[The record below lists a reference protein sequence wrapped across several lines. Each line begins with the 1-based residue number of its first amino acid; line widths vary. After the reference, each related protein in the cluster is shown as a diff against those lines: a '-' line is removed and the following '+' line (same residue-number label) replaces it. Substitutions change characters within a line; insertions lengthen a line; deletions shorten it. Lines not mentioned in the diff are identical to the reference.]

1 MCITVHWCSYT
12 DLVEQCNVSTQAD
25 MFLACSSPLQQESE
39 NAEYKGLA
47 DLVKWAFHMNIC
59 YYKHVLI
66 EENNHPMFPIWNA
79 VMTCSNTGIS
89 FENECL
95 LTDFKEVGYWKEVYC
110 F

>member
-1 MCITVHWCSYT
+1 
-12 DLVEQCNVSTQAD
+12 
-25 MFLACSSPLQQESE
+25 
-39 NAEYKGLA
+39 
-47 DLVKWAFHMNIC
+47 MNIC

-95 LTDFKEVGYWKEVYC
+95 LTDFKEVGY
-110 F
+110 